1 VGAHADPGRQVTMTC
16 DKPTAQDQDPPIAE
30 GQLVGLFKA
39 ARERAGPSY
48 LLTGATAVN
57 EAVYAALDKV
67 LAGLV
72 AELDEH
78 TYYQLDHVF
87 DALKSVART
96 EHTQASAMNAVAEAL
111 HHVEKAFDRRPPRPA
126 PPPRPWY
133 EAHPLLLDA
142 IADLL
147 GEAAQEHA
155 DETSIAAGRLRN
167 VLGLEVLFYN
177 PEADAQQ
184 QADAFLMEDYAKGPG
199 GRYVTDQPAIVRTDA
214 EGVRQILVRGRVQR
228 LPMGDTQ

>member
-1 VGAHADPGRQVTMTC
+1 MTC
-16 DKPTAQDQDPPIAE
+16 DKPTAQDQDPPITE

-39 ARERAGPSY
+39 ASERAGPSH
-48 LLTGATAVN
+48 LLTEATAAN

-67 LAGLV
+67 LAGLG
-72 AELDEH
+72 AEVDEY

-96 EHTQASAMNAVAEAL
+96 EHTKASAMDAIAEAL

-126 PPPRPWY
+126 PAPRPWY

-147 GEAAQEHA
+147 GEAAQEHV
-155 DETSIAAGRLRN
+155 DETFIAAGHLRN
-167 VLGLEVLFYN
+167 VMDLEVLFYN
-177 PEADAQQ
+177 PEADTQ
-184 QADAFLMEDYAKGPG
+184 QADTFLLEDYAKGPG
-199 GRYVTDQPAIVRTDA
+199 GRYVTDQPAIARTDA
-214 EGVRQILVRGRVQR
+214 EGVRQILVRGRVLR
-228 LPMGDTQ
+228 LPVEDTQ